1 MRRHLRRRCQVH
13 GRSKDIYMVEKDVM
27 PMHARA
33 KGEEWGGVY
42 LEKDQKAEIRAS
54 RRPKQHKLER

>member
-1 MRRHLRRRCQVH
+1 
-13 GRSKDIYMVEKDVM
+13 MVEKDVM